1 MVVVIFTTTIFFT
14 ILLVEKIFKMTTNTV
29 TVYFSVNCKLNV
41 KSKMEDTEISLVFP
55 LDRT

>member
-1 MVVVIFTTTIFFT
+1 MVVVIFTTTIFLT
-14 ILLVEKIFKMTTNTV
+14 ILLVEKIFKIMKNTV
-29 TVYFSVNCKLNV
+29 TVYFPVNCKSNV

>member
-1 MVVVIFTTTIFFT
+1 MVVVIFTTTIFLT
-14 ILLVEKIFKMTTNTV
+14 ILLVEKIFKIMTNTV
-29 TVYFSVNCKLNV
+29 IVYFPVNCKWNV

>member
-1 MVVVIFTTTIFFT
+1 MVVVIFATTIFSI
-14 ILLVEKIFKMTTNTV
+14 ILLVKNIFKMTTNTV
-29 TVYFSVNCKLNV
+29 TVYFSVNCNWNV

>member
-1 MVVVIFTTTIFFT
+1 MVVVIFTTTIFLT
-14 ILLVEKIFKMTTNTV
+14 ILLVEKIFKKTRNTV
-29 TVYFSVNCKLNV
+29 TVYFSVNCKWNV

>member
-1 MVVVIFTTTIFFT
+1 MVVVIFATTIFSI

-29 TVYFSVNCKLNV
+29 TVYFSVNCKWNV

>member
-1 MVVVIFTTTIFFT
+1 MVVVIFTTTIFLT
-14 ILLVEKIFKMTTNTV
+14 ILLVEKIFKIMTNTV
-29 TVYFSVNCKLNV
+29 TVYFPVNCKSNV